1 MELVLDVMERR
12 DRRQFDP
19 KAEGGSNNA
28 EGKDKEE
35 EEEEEEEPELDEGTA
50 RMFEKVERELLE
62 AIR

>member
-1 MELVLDVMERR
+1 MLDVMERR

-19 KAEGGSNNA
+19 KAEGGSSNA
-28 EGKDKEE
+28 EGKDKEEE

>member
-19 KAEGGSNNA
+19 KAEGGSSNA
-28 EGKDKEE
+28 EGKDKE

>member
-35 EEEEEEEPELDEGTA
+35 EEEEEEPELDEGTA